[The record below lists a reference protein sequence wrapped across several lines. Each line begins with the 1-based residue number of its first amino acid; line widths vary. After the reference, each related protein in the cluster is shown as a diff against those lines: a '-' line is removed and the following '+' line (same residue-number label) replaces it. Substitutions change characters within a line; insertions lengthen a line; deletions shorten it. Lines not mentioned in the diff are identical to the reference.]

1 MAESEIR
8 RMTVH
13 MGTWWL
19 IGRRMNKESKS
30 QSNDEIPSP
39 HPASDAVSLS

>member
-19 IGRRMNKESKS
+19 IGRRMNKKSKS
-30 QSNDEIPSP
+30 QSNDGILSP
-39 HPASDAVSLS
+39 HPASEAVSLS